1 MLYFNNHFNN
11 FIANDKLI
19 LTNLDASDN
28 LMISTLYKDWVSYLC
43 RFLIIIWARR
53 KKISLSAI
61 RKLQLPLIKNSK
73 QLIILKKLDVSTNNS
88 RNQYI
93 SKVRVLKCSMQI

>member
-11 FIANDKLI
+11 FIANDKRI

-73 QLIILKKLDVSTNNS
+73 QLISLKKLDVSTNNS

>member
-1 MLYFNNHFNN
+1 MGKLFMQVFNN
-11 FIANDKLI
+11 
-19 LTNLDASDN
+19 
-28 LMISTLYKDWVSYLC
+28 YLGKK
-43 RFLIIIWARR
+43 

-73 QLIILKKLDVSTNNS
+73 QLIISKKLDVSTNNS

-93 SKVRVLKCSMQI
+93 SKVRVLKCQMQI

>member
-1 MLYFNNHFNN
+1 MGKLFMQVFNN
-11 FIANDKLI
+11 
-19 LTNLDASDN
+19 
-28 LMISTLYKDWVSYLC
+28 YLGKK
-43 RFLIIIWARR
+43 

-93 SKVRVLKCSMQI
+93 SKVRVLKC